1 MAFRQTVI
9 RKYDSAKVK
18 NSSNILIEFLSESDG
33 FENFQ
38 GSIGFYDKILTRKL
52 KNSAHKI
59 SRPKGKYVKT
69 ISKVR

>member
-1 MAFRQTVI
+1 MAFQQTVI

-38 GSIGFYDKILTRKL
+38 GSIGFSDKILTRKL
-52 KNSAHKI
+52 MNSAHKI